1 MTKGKD
7 KIQLQVQ
14 DELCRKVKAE
24 LHIAKHHIDALMET
38 TRETALAKTKI
49 EEAEMWFDKFHEKVE
64 IELAHKTCK

>member
-1 MTKGKD
+1 MAKEKD

-24 LHIAKHHIDALMET
+24 LHAAKHHIDALLEN

-49 EEAEMWFDKFHEKVE
+49 EEAEMWFDKFHERVC
-64 IELAHKTCK
+64 IDLANKTCI

>member
-1 MTKGKD
+1 MAKEKD

-24 LHIAKHHIDALMET
+24 LHAAKHHIDALLEN
-38 TRETALAKTKI
+38 TRETALTKTKI
-49 EEAEMWFDKFHEKVE
+49 EEAEMWFDKFHEQVD